1 MDNRRQFARVDH
13 EILAN
18 YSHVE
23 AEQSA
28 DDGMAKTLNLSV
40 GGLLLQ
46 LPREAK
52 LDTNLKVAL
61 NLDGQIVEVLG
72 RVARCGASSEQAG
85 MFEVGVELL
94 HVPDQFA
101 ARVEQ
106 YFAILS
112 EE

>member
-1 MDNRRQFARVDH
+1 MDNRRQFARVAH

-23 AEQSA
+23 AEQRA

-46 LPREAK
+46 LPREVE
-52 LDTNLKVAL
+52 LETQLQVAL
-61 NLDGQIVEVLG
+61 NLDGQVVEVLG
-72 RVARCGASSEQAG
+72 RVARCGASSEQEG

-94 HVPDQFA
+94 HVPEQFVT
-101 ARVEQ
+101 RVDQ
-106 YFAILS
+106 YFAILT
-112 EE
+112 EA